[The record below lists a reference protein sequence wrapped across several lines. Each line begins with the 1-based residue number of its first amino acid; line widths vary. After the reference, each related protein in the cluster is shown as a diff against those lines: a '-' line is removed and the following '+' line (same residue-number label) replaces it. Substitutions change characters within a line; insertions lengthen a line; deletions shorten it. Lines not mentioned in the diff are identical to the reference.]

1 MQTGVYEHYK
11 GLLFVVLGEVT
22 LEGDSLEPAILYQAL
37 YDDYR
42 LWVRT
47 KKDFTSEVHSP
58 EYAYEGVRFRFIREW
73 TTEDA
78 LLHPQVHPLFS

>member
-1 MQTGVYEHYK
+1 MQTGIYEHYK

-42 LWVRT
+42 VWVRT
-47 KKDFTSEVHSP
+47 KKDFSSLVAMP
-58 EYAYEGVRFRFIREW
+58 EYADEGARFRFVREW
-73 TTEDA
+73 TKEDA
-78 LLHPQVHPLFS
+78 LLHPRVHPLIS